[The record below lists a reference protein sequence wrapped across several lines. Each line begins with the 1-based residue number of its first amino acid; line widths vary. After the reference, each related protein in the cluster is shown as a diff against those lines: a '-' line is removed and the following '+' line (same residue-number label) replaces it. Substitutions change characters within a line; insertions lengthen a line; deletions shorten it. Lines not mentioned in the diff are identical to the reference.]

1 MEYAMYV
8 RDTIDEW
15 KRPDYFLIIDE
26 FKMFINT
33 SEDAVDTLLSEARKC
48 PIEDCGLQ
56 NKWEESSLLK
66 HQEAK
71 LFYVSHRRY
80 FPNVVHFA
88 NHQSYKRVSPYP
100 EHRGIPIV
108 LTATEDGERPYTAST
123 L

>member
-56 NKWEESSLLK
+56 HK
-66 HQEAK
+66 EAK
-71 LFYVSHRRY
+71 LFYVSHRRH